1 MPDPEPQQSLV
12 DESLRRRFEAAWL
25 EGTPLTLAECLPEAG
40 STGYLPTLE
49 ELVHIQLEFSW
60 KAHAGDGEKP
70 ALVEDLLG
78 EFPALGERDILL
90 RLLKQEYACR
100 GKHGDNPTPAE
111 YARRFPALVITG
123 REVLTATDETVAA
136 GPAGD
141 AGTTDGP
148 DQPADDTGLMDQ
160 PTILPEGGVA
170 QAPGDQT
177 LAMPTDGGSG
187 SLQLP
192 GQGDVVAGYR
202 LESELGRGGMGVVYE
217 AAHTESGR
225 RVALKLLSPD
235 LAGNRETMERFLRE
249 AKLAAALSHPR
260 STFVFEA
267 GEDNGYP
274 YIIMELMPGHTLKE
288 VSEEEG
294 PMPVNRAVDVILDV
308 IDGLSAA
315 HEAGVI
321 HRDVKPSNCFM
332 DSDGRVKV
340 GDYGLSKSLVV
351 ESDLTQSGS
360 FLGTPLYSA
369 PEQVRGVEVDE
380 RTDLYA
386 VGATLYALIAGRAP
400 FTGESAAVIAQI
412 VSDEAPLLSTM
423 AEEIPADLDQVISRA
438 LEKDPDKRFQDLGQL
453 KLALL
458 PFATGGSSLADVGR
472 RLAAYMIDQVS
483 AQVVLAILGGLF
495 GVLGSM
501 WALSAG
507 SVVSQ
512 DPGAGS
518 DISVRVDAPSTGAQ
532 QMQTITLWNFAFNGV
547 AIFAFFV
554 LCEARSGQTP
564 GKRMM
569 RVRVVGANGTSPGW
583 KAAILRSLVFF
594 VPYELV
600 ALLAFFGSG
609 MFQESGP
616 SEYAPLLEYAKYLA
630 SLLLLSTM
638 RSSNG
643 FRAIHELASGTRVVS
658 VPEDP
663 RSRWARV
670 PVVAPRLE
678 AELPDQ
684 LGIYTPVGVMG
695 WSGSSQVLLA
705 RDEALDRSVWI
716 TSHENSG
723 TEPSRERTELSRSTR
738 PRWLQSGT
746 TDATHWQAYEAVHGS
761 PLSVALQQKNADRW
775 ERGRHVAQELAAE
788 LAAAV
793 DDGTLPDT
801 LFFDQVWLG
810 RDGHVKV
817 LDSILQREAGN
828 APSSEGGHSGTG
840 LLKLVVQAFS
850 RDQVL
855 PGHARDLIDE
865 LATRSDGPETLHWT
879 ADRLQETENEPVEI
893 KWRDRMGIIGLS
905 MALDGVVIGVVVN
918 VLIWLLRIGYPDLP
932 QLVRVIWF
940 SVPPTMLV
948 AFALGASLRGG
959 LAFRMMKIEVQQ
971 TNGQPARRMQ
981 CGIRYLVTYLPLAIF
996 SSSAVVYMS
1005 FAFMAFQPGVDSQ
1018 AVMTQVMEQSE
1029 VAFILLV
1036 LVGLLLAPNLFFV
1049 GFLWTILNP
1058 RRGPQD
1064 LIAGTQLVPR

>member
-1 MPDPEPQQSLV
+1 MPDSGPHQSFV

-25 EGTPLTLAECLPEAG
+25 EGTPLALAECLPETG
-40 STGYLPTLE
+40 SAGYLPTLE
-49 ELVHIQLEFSW
+49 ELVHIQLEFAW
-60 KAHAGDGEKP
+60 KSHSEEGEKP

-78 EFPALGERDILL
+78 EFPALGERDVLL
-90 RLLKQEYACR
+90 RLLQQEYACR

-111 YARRFPALVITG
+111 YAQRFPALVITG
-123 REVLTATDETVAA
+123 REVLPDTDETVAA

-148 DQPADDTGLMDQ
+148 GQAADATGLMDQ
-160 PTILPEGGVA
+160 PTILPEGGMA
-170 QAPGDQT
+170 QPSADET
-177 LAMPTDGGSG
+177 LAMPAAGDSG
-187 SLQLP
+187 SLRLP
-192 GQGDVVAGYR
+192 TQGNVVAGYR
-202 LESELGRGGMGVVYE
+202 LETELGRGGMGVVYE
-217 AAHTESGR
+217 AAHNETGR
-225 RVALKLLSPD
+225 RVALKLLSPE
-235 LAGNRETMERFLRE
+235 LAGNTETMERFLRE

-267 GEDNGYP
+267 GKDQGCP

-386 VGATLYALIAGRAP
+386 VGATLYALIAGQAP

-412 VSDEAPLLSTM
+412 VSDEAPLLSNV
-423 AEEIPADLDQVISRA
+423 AEEIPADLDQVVSRT

-495 GVLGSM
+495 GAVGSM

-507 SVVSQ
+507 AGGDINLSI
-512 DPGAGS
+512 GS
-518 DISVRVDAPSTGAQ
+518 DNTGAQ
-532 QMQTITLWNFAFNGV
+532 QMKTITLWNFAFNGV
-547 AIFAFFV
+547 AIFGFFV

-594 VPYELV
+594 IPYELV
-600 ALLAFFGSG
+600 ALLAFFASG
-609 MFQESGP
+609 LFEESGP
-616 SEYAPLLEYAKYLA
+616 SEYGPLLEYAKYLT

-663 RSRWARV
+663 RSRWALV

-684 LGIYTPVGVMG
+684 LGIYTPVGVLG
-695 WSGSSQVLLA
+695 WSDSSQVLLA
-705 RDEALDRSVWI
+705 RDKSLDRSVWI
-716 TSHENSG
+716 TSHENPG

-761 PLSVALQQKNADRW
+761 PLSVALQQKNAGRW
-775 ERGRHVAQELAAE
+775 ERGRHVAQELATE
-788 LAAAV
+788 LAAAA
-793 DDGTLPDT
+793 DDGTLADT
-801 LFFDQVWLG
+801 LFFDQIWLG

-817 LDSILQREAGN
+817 LDSILTREAEN

-855 PGHARDLIDE
+855 PGHARDFIDE
-865 LATRSDGPETLHWT
+865 LATRPDGAETLHWAT
-879 ADRLQETENEPVEI
+879 DRLQETENEPVEI
-893 KWRDRMGIIGLS
+893 KWRDRMGIIGLG

-918 VLIWLLRIGYPDLP
+918 ILIWLLRISYPALP

-971 TNGQPARRMQ
+971 TNGRPARRMQ
-981 CGIRYLVTYLPLAIF
+981 CGIRYLVTYLPLVIF

-1005 FAFMAFQPGVDSQ
+1005 FAFMTYQPGVDSQ

-1029 VAFILLV
+1029 VAFILLM
-1036 LVGLLLAPNLFFV
+1036 LVGLFLSPNLFFG

>member
-1 MPDPEPQQSLV
+1 
-12 DESLRRRFEAAWL
+12 
-25 EGTPLTLAECLPEAG
+25 
-40 STGYLPTLE
+40 
-49 ELVHIQLEFSW
+49 
-60 KAHAGDGEKP
+60 
-70 ALVEDLLG
+70 
-78 EFPALGERDILL
+78 
-90 RLLKQEYACR
+90 
-100 GKHGDNPTPAE
+100 
-111 YARRFPALVITG
+111 
-123 REVLTATDETVAA
+123 
-136 GPAGD
+136 
-141 AGTTDGP
+141 
-148 DQPADDTGLMDQ
+148 
-160 PTILPEGGVA
+160 
-170 QAPGDQT
+170 
-177 LAMPTDGGSG
+177 
-187 SLQLP
+187 
-192 GQGDVVAGYR
+192 
-202 LESELGRGGMGVVYE
+202 MGVVYE

-294 PMPVNRAVDVILDV
+294 PMPVTRAVDVILDV

-315 HEAGVI
+315 HAAGVI

-458 PFATGGSSLADVGR
+458 PVATGGSSLADVGR

-594 VPYELV
+594 VP
-600 ALLAFFGSG
+600 
-609 MFQESGP
+609 
-616 SEYAPLLEYAKYLA
+616 
-630 SLLLLSTM
+630 
-638 RSSNG
+638 
-643 FRAIHELASGTRVVS
+643 
-658 VPEDP
+658 
-663 RSRWARV
+663 
-670 PVVAPRLE
+670 
-678 AELPDQ
+678 
-684 LGIYTPVGVMG
+684 
-695 WSGSSQVLLA
+695 
-705 RDEALDRSVWI
+705 
-716 TSHENSG
+716 
-723 TEPSRERTELSRSTR
+723 
-738 PRWLQSGT
+738 
-746 TDATHWQAYEAVHGS
+746 
-761 PLSVALQQKNADRW
+761 
-775 ERGRHVAQELAAE
+775 
-788 LAAAV
+788 
-793 DDGTLPDT
+793 
-801 LFFDQVWLG
+801 
-810 RDGHVKV
+810 
-817 LDSILQREAGN
+817 
-828 APSSEGGHSGTG
+828 
-840 LLKLVVQAFS
+840 
-850 RDQVL
+850 
-855 PGHARDLIDE
+855 
-865 LATRSDGPETLHWT
+865 
-879 ADRLQETENEPVEI
+879 
-893 KWRDRMGIIGLS
+893 
-905 MALDGVVIGVVVN
+905 
-918 VLIWLLRIGYPDLP
+918 
-932 QLVRVIWF
+932 
-940 SVPPTMLV
+940 
-948 AFALGASLRGG
+948 
-959 LAFRMMKIEVQQ
+959 
-971 TNGQPARRMQ
+971 
-981 CGIRYLVTYLPLAIF
+981 
-996 SSSAVVYMS
+996 
-1005 FAFMAFQPGVDSQ
+1005 
-1018 AVMTQVMEQSE
+1018 
-1029 VAFILLV
+1029 
-1036 LVGLLLAPNLFFV
+1036 
-1049 GFLWTILNP
+1049 
-1058 RRGPQD
+1058 
-1064 LIAGTQLVPR
+1064 